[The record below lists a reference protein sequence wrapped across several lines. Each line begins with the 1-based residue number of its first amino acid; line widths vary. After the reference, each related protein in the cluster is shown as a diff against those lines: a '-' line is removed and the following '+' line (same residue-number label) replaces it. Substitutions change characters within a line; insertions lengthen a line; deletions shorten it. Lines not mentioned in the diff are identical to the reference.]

1 MTSISL
7 KGKRAL
13 VMGASKG
20 IGRGIAEAFHAA
32 GAKVVLTSRELA
44 VAQAAAKEIGRGVK
58 GISLDTGN
66 LKQVDRAFA
75 RASKLLG
82 GIDILVLN
90 SGGPPPGGA
99 VGIASDVWE
108 AQWRS
113 MVVGLLRMADHAIP
127 GMKER
132 AFGRIMIVSSS
143 GVLQPIPNLGI
154 SNTVRPALVGWS
166 KTASNELGGFGI
178 TSNVLAPGRI
188 QTGRIDQIDAANA
201 KKAGKSVADVKAES
215 VSKIPLGRL
224 GTPAE
229 FGGIAAMLASDAG
242 AYITGSIIR
251 IDGGA
256 INAV

>member
-1 MTSISL
+1 
-7 KGKRAL
+7 
-13 VMGASKG
+13 
-20 IGRGIAEAFHAA
+20 
-32 GAKVVLTSRELA
+32 
-44 VAQAAAKEIGRGVK
+44 
-58 GISLDTGN
+58 
-66 LKQVDRAFA
+66 
-75 RASKLLG
+75 
-82 GIDILVLN
+82 
-90 SGGPPPGGA
+90 
-99 VGIASDVWE
+99 
-108 AQWRS
+108 
-113 MVVGLLRMADHAIP
+113 MADHAIP